1 MTITKFATALS
12 VFVIAAQ
19 AQDPTEFGLKWDDE
33 DEEDAVRLLEE
44 GNKNRDITT
53 NRMAS
58 DWNLQLLGMSGW
70 FLKPL
75 TALDGCYNKTFT
87 QPSTVEKERTWWEI
101 QAEKEKTEAE
111 IRVCMSA
118 TFGY

>member
-19 AQDPTEFGLKWDDE
+19 AQDPTEFGLTWDDE
-33 DEEDAVRLLEE
+33 DIEDAVRLEE
-44 GNKNRDITT
+44 GRRDITT

-58 DWNLQLLGMSGW
+58 DWNLQLMGMSGW

-75 TALDGCYNKTFT
+75 TALDGCYNKAFI
-87 QPSTVEKERTWWEI
+87 QPNTVEKDRTWWEI

-111 IRVCMSA
+111 IRVCMNAS
-118 TFGY
+118 FGY